1 MTPVPAAR
9 PRAAGVLPL
18 HASFFGP
25 VVLAALAL
33 SWPAAAASRQA
44 FLADSLSQVVV
55 TFADLGNST
64 MRLEG
69 RFTTAAPR
77 ATAWSVLT
85 DYDHI
90 SAFVASMRS
99 SRVKAHGD
107 GFLLVEQETAAR
119 ILLFHRT
126 MRVLLNVREQPRQ
139 SIAFADVSKAS
150 FERYEGSWTLQDTP
164 GGTQVI
170 YQLTAK
176 SGFVG
181 FVARGPSQR
190 MVRELLEQVRAEI
203 DRRAAPRSGCCG
215 PG

>member
-1 MTPVPAAR
+1 MTTVLATQQGGGAWLRRPA
-9 PRAAGVLPL
+9 LC
-18 HASFFGP
+18 FGQ
-25 VVLAALAL
+25 VVLAALVL
-33 SWPAAAASRQA
+33 WWPPAAASRQA
-44 FLADSLSQVVV
+44 LLADSLSQVVV

-77 ATAWSVLT
+77 AIAWSVLT

-99 SRVKAHGD
+99 SRVKARGD
-107 GFLLVEQETAAR
+107 GFLLVEQETTAR
-119 ILLFHRT
+119 ILLFRRT
-126 MRVLLNVREQPRQ
+126 MHVLLKVREQPRQ
-139 SIAFADVSKAS
+139 SIAFDDVSKAS
-150 FERYEGSWTLQDTP
+150 FERYEGSWTLQETA

-181 FVARGPSQR
+181 FVARSSSQR

-203 DRRAAPRSGCCG
+203 DRRAKDERL
-215 PG
+215 